1 MIDTFSLA
9 LSHALLLIAAWRLV
23 ARPDLD
29 SDGVRPGPPD
39 TDILGRLRARGG
51 ARGDPDA

>member
-23 ARPDLD
+23 GRPDLD
-29 SDGVRPGPPD
+29 SDGAKPGPPES
-39 TDILGRLRARGG
+39 DILGRPRARAG
-51 ARGDPDA
+51 AGDDSDA

>member
-9 LSHALLLIAAWRLV
+9 LSHALLLLVAWRLL

-29 SDGVRPGPPD
+29 DDSADPNAPRAAFFARRPPPD
-39 TDILGRLRARGG
+39 GGDRAG
-51 ARGDPDA
+51 A